1 MPLKKL
7 EMFLHMLT
15 FLFFALVI
23 WHLMHFALL
32 YYFTVIVTMI
42 LPLVFIDF
50 SALFLN
56 MFIKL
61 FYKTGFFIISCLIVS
76 FFLGLALFLCLC
88 VNTLH
93 FFYLFTSFNDYN
105 SSTGSTFFP
114 IHDNIAKVIIAPLQ
128 KIFGYSFIF

>member
-42 LPLVFIDF
+42 LPPVFIDF

-76 FFLGLALFLCLC
+76 VFLGLALFLCLC

-114 IHDNIAKVIIAPLQ
+114 IHDNIAKVKPLQ